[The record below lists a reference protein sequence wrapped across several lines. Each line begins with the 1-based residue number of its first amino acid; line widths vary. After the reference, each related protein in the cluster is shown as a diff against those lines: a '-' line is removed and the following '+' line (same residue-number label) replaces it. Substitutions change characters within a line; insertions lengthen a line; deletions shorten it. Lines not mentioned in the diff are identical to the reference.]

1 VELTTDYVGR
11 PLGRW
16 EEPRFV
22 FLQHPSDPVVWW
34 GPTLLGAE
42 PDWLR
47 EPLGRDVNP
56 DVTWIPFVTFW
67 QLTTDM
73 AVGLNPPYGY
83 GHRYGPEMVR
93 AWGAV
98 LGDEA
103 GRDYS
108 RILAAIERTA
118 SRSE

>member
-1 VELTTDYVGR
+1 MSDTYITIDET
-11 PLGRW
+11 
-16 EEPRFV
+16 EA
-22 FLQHPSDPVVWW
+22 FLN
-34 GPTLLGAE
+34 A
-42 PDWLR
+42 
-47 EPLGRDVNP
+47 NP

-73 AVGLNPPYGY
+73 AVGLNPTYGY
-83 GHRYGPEMVR
+83 GHRYGPEMVP

-98 LGDEA
+98 LGDEP

-118 SRSE
+118 SRTE